1 MADKGKSVSA
11 DSTATALL
19 KGLGSFR
26 IHKPNQ
32 GRLVRQATFAGLV
45 LLAGF
50 GCFSLSN
57 ELLGE
62 YDQNTRRYVPL
73 AIWAAI
79 AWVSFRVVNLPRFVD
94 FLAAVD
100 SEREKVVWPDKPQV
114 LRSTV
119 VVITTMVL
127 MGVFLFLVDMFW
139 RFLFSVINFIE
150 YTPG

>member
-1 MADKGKSVSA
+1 MAEKSAIASFRAELFSA
-11 DSTATALL
+11 
-19 KGLGSFR
+19 R

-32 GRLVRQATFAGLV
+32 GRLVRQASFVGIVLV
-45 LLAGF
+45 AAF

-62 YDQNTRRYVPL
+62 YEQRVRIGVPIG
-73 AIWAAI
+73 IWVLL
-79 AWVSFRVVNLPRFVD
+79 AWVAFRVVNFPRFVD

-119 VVITTMVL
+119 VVITTMLL
-127 MGVFLFLVDMFW
+127 MGVFLFLVDAFW
-139 RFLFSVINFIE
+139 RFLFSVIHFIE